1 MADKAVPD
9 FDMTVGYFM
18 ERDGKIVWETY
29 DGQLATWRLALIDLL
44 KSPNVKALYFLAGK
58 SIWMRLPL

>member
-1 MADKAVPD
+1 
-9 FDMTVGYFM
+9 M